1 MERLP
6 DLLVLDFCEWLQQ
19 SILRKAKY
27 DSIDMWDLLF
37 DDKYA
42 NVLERKSEE
51 YCEQRIRQSEDWS
64 NTVVRDMY
72 AARRRRKSVRGKFQ
86 FGKLC
91 IGQQFQLLNAV
102 CQGQR
107 SADGFF
113 HFGA

>member
-64 NTVVRDMY
+64 NTVVRDMLT
-72 AARRRRKSVRGKFQ
+72 AALRAFYGSDEFCEMCYRVRRYREQGSYRFMLEEFQ
-86 FGKLC
+86 K
-91 IGQQFQLLNAV
+91 
-102 CQGQR
+102 
-107 SADGFF
+107 
-113 HFGA
+113 

>member
-51 YCEQRIRQSEDWS
+51 YCE
-64 NTVVRDMY
+64 
-72 AARRRRKSVRGKFQ
+72 
-86 FGKLC
+86 
-91 IGQQFQLLNAV
+91 
-102 CQGQR
+102 
-107 SADGFF
+107 
-113 HFGA
+113 

>member
-51 YCEQRIRQSEDWS
+51 YCEQRIRQSPHC
-64 NTVVRDMY
+64 VRFTEAMNFVKC
-72 AARRRRKSVRGKFQ
+72 ATE
-86 FGKLC
+86 
-91 IGQQFQLLNAV
+91 
-102 CQGQR
+102 
-107 SADGFF
+107 
-113 HFGA
+113 

>member
-64 NTVVRDMY
+64 NTVVREMLK
-72 AARRRRKSVRGKFQ
+72 RRINKKKRRQ
-86 FGKLC
+86 D
-91 IGQQFQLLNAV
+91 FQLLLPLLEKR
-102 CQGQR
+102 QQSLLMSLQDWQR
-107 SADGFF
+107 LLHSLD
-113 HFGA
+113 